1 MWDAQKNT
9 AILLITTMAN
19 FKCRNDNEVDKANM
33 PETTGNPIV
42 ILNIF
47 KNKYT

>member
-19 FKCRNDNEVDKANM
+19 FKCRNDNEVDKAWM
-33 PETTGNPIV
+33 
-42 ILNIF
+42 
-47 KNKYT
+47 KN